1 MESAPNHLVLVAGEA
16 SGDMHAAHLV
26 DAIKK
31 LDPSITF
38 SGLGGSKM
46 QASGVEIYQDLA
58 SHAVVGFWE
67 VLTHYPE
74 IRRAFELI
82 LKKIDAV
89 KPKAVI
95 LVDFPGFNLR
105 LARELKRRDIR
116 VIYYISPQ
124 VWAWKEDRVH
134 FIKKHVDKMLVLFK
148 FEKEFYAKHGI
159 NVEFVGHPLVD
170 MLNITCPKDVFLE
183 DHNLPPDHL
192 TIGLLPGSRVKEI
205 ETLLPVMVNAAE
217 TLHRKIRPV
226 QFLIMKAP
234 TIKMPLLE
242 FHLRATPITYRIVE
256 ENVYDGINACDF
268 CFVASGTATLETAL
282 LQRPMI
288 VVYKTH
294 LLTWLLAKCYVK
306 ISDIG
311 LVNIV
316 AGRRIVPECVQFQAT
331 GQTIADTAQTILS
344 DEFTVTRIKKE
355 LKSVK
360 EALGESGASHRAA
373 VEVLKLL
380 HTL

>member
-1 MESAPNHLVLVAGEA
+1 M
-16 SGDMHAAHLV
+16 
-26 DAIKK
+26 K
-31 LDPSITF
+31 
-38 SGLGGSKM
+38 
-46 QASGVEIYQDLA
+46 ASGVEIYLDLA

-74 IRRAFELI
+74 IRRAFELV
-82 LKKIDAV
+82 LEKIDAI

-105 LARELKRRDIR
+105 LARELKKRGIR

-124 VWAWKEDRVH
+124 VWAWKEERVH

-148 FEKEFYAKHGI
+148 FEKEFYAKYGI
-159 NVEFVGHPLVD
+159 DVEFVGHPLVD
-170 MLNITCPKDVFLE
+170 SLNITCPKDIFLE
-183 DHNLPPDHL
+183 NYSLPAEHL

-205 ETLLPVMVNAAE
+205 ETLLPIMVNAAE
-217 TLHRKIRPV
+217 ILHRTIHPI

-234 TIKMPLLE
+234 TIKMPQIE
-242 FHLRATPITYRIVE
+242 FHLRDSPITHRIVE
-256 ENVYDGINACDF
+256 ENIYDGINACDF
-268 CFVASGTATLETAL
+268 CLVASGTATLETAL
-282 LQRPMI
+282 LQRPM
-288 VVYKTH
+288 VVIYKTH
-294 LLTWLLAKCYVK
+294 LLTWLMAKCFVK

-331 GQTIADTAQTILS
+331 GQTIADEAQKILS
-344 DEFTVTRIKKE
+344 DEFTVTRLKKE

-360 EALGESGASHRAA
+360 NALGESGASHRAA
-373 VEVLKLL
+373 VEVLKIL
-380 HTL
+380 HSL

>member
-31 LDPSITF
+31 LDPSVTF
-38 SGLGGSKM
+38 SGLGGPKM
-46 QASGVEIYQDLA
+46 KASGVEIYQDLA
-58 SHAVVGFWE
+58 SQAVVGFWE

-74 IRRAFELI
+74 IRRAFELV
-82 LKKIDAV
+82 LEKIDAV
-89 KPKAVI
+89 KPKAVL

-105 LARELKRRDIR
+105 LARELKRRNIR

-124 VWAWKEDRVH
+124 VWAWKEERVH

-170 MLNITCPKDVFLE
+170 TLNITCPKDIFLE
-183 DHNLPPDHL
+183 NYSLPADHL

-205 ETLLPVMVNAAE
+205 ETLLPVMVHAAE
-217 TLHRKIRPV
+217 ILHRKIRPI
-226 QFLIMKAP
+226 QFLVMQAP
-234 TIKMPLLE
+234 TIRRPLLE
-242 FHLRATPITYRIVE
+242 FHLRDSPITHRIVE
-256 ENVYDGINACDF
+256 EDIYDGINACDF
-268 CFVASGTATLETAL
+268 CLVASGTATLETAL

-294 LLTWLLAKCYVK
+294 LLTWLLAKCYIK

-316 AGRRIVPECVQFQAT
+316 AGRRIVPECVQFEAN
-331 GQTIADTAQTILS
+331 GQTIAEEAQKILS
-344 DEFTVTRIKKE
+344 DEFTMTRIKKE
-355 LKSVK
+355 LRSVK

-380 HTL
+380 HRL